1 MDSGT
6 YFGEFNRR
14 DWRTASEGTV
24 RIAVVGLGGFA
35 RNRALPAIRD
45 SDFCEATVLVS
56 GSPDKA
62 ASLADEFGTER
73 TVSYDAFREGE
84 AADRYD
90 AAYVSTPPAF
100 HDEYAVAAADL
111 GKHVLCEKPLAATV
125 ADAERMVDACADA
138 GVVLMTAYRLRTEPA
153 IRRMRE
159 AIRDGAIGDP
169 VQIHAGFSSRL
180 LDNAGP
186 ESWRLDPDVAGGGAL
201 MDLGVYPLNTSRFLL
216 DADPVA
222 VSAET
227 QSSGAP
233 FDRVEEHAA
242 LLLTFPDGVTAS
254 CTASFGG
261 HHDSRLQVL
270 GTEGQVIVHS
280 PFGGHA
286 TEGVVLARGEA
297 RTSYAGRPVDEV
309 CEEFDYFADC
319 VLDGG
324 TCESDGEEGYA
335 DLRIIDRA
343 YEAAEIGERVAVHAS
358 R

>member
-1 MDSGT
+1 MEPGS
-6 YFGEFNRR
+6 YFGDFTRR
-14 DWRTASEGTV
+14 DWQTVSEGTV
-24 RIAVVGLGGFA
+24 RIAIVGVGGFA
-35 RNRALPAIRD
+35 RNRALPAVRD
-45 SDFCEATVLVS
+45 SDFCEVTTLVT
-56 GSPDKA
+56 GSPTEVEPVA
-62 ASLADEFGTER
+62 EEYGAER
-73 TVSYDAFREGE
+73 TLSYDAFRDGD
-84 AADRYD
+84 ASGAYD
-90 AAYVSTPPAF
+90 AAYISTPPAY
-100 HDEYAVAAADL
+100 HDEYAVAAAES
-111 GKHVLCEKPLAATV
+111 GKHVLCEKPLAATL

-186 ESWRLDPDVAGGGAL
+186 DSWRLDPDVAGGGAL

-227 QSSGAP
+227 QGSGAP
-233 FDRVEEHAA
+233 FDRVEEHAT

-270 GTEGQVIVHS
+270 GSEGQVIVHS

-319 VLDGG
+319 VLGGG

-335 DLRIIDRA
+335 DLRIIERA
-343 YEAAEIGERVAVHAS
+343 YEAAERGERVS
-358 R
+358 I